1 MTDREIFQNNL
12 ADLINV
18 SKVKQKDIAKYAEV
32 SYQTVSSWV
41 CGRGYPRAEA
51 MEKLCRFFGIKQSAL
66 TEKQNQATP
75 EDELIAMFRAL
86 PMDGK
91 QKLMERAEELMQL
104 YVKKGK
110 RNGKV
115 KAKT

>member
-1 MTDREIFQNNL
+1 MTDREIFKRNL
-12 ADLINV
+12 SNLINA

-66 TEKQNQATP
+66 TEKQNEKTP
-75 EDELIAMFRAL
+75 ENDLIIMFRAL
-86 PMDGK
+86 PMEGK
-91 QKLMERAEELMQL
+91 EKLMERAEELMQL

-110 RNGKV
+110 RNGK
-115 KAKT
+115 A